1 MTADDI
7 RNWYSID
14 NVSKITRNNY
24 IKLKHT
30 NEELHER
37 LKAIEDKMKKLEKY
51 LKITEKLEDIEK
63 DFKE

>member
-1 MTADDI
+1 MTLEDI
-7 RNWYSID
+7 RNWYTVD
-14 NVSKITRNNY
+14 NNNTSTY

-63 DFKE
+63 DFEE

>member
-7 RNWYSID
+7 RRLYNVDD
-14 NVSKITRNNY
+14 NNYTRSSY

-51 LKITEKLEDIEK
+51 LKIAEKIEDIEK
-63 DFKE
+63 DFEE

>member
-1 MTADDI
+1 MTLEDI
-7 RNWYSID
+7 RNWYTVD
-14 NVSKITRNNY
+14 NNNTRSTY

-51 LKITEKLEDIEK
+51 LKIAEKLEDIEK
-63 DFKE
+63 DFEE

>member
-1 MTADDI
+1 MTYEDI
-7 RNWYSID
+7 RNWYTID
-14 NVSKITRNNY
+14 NTNTRSSY

-63 DFKE
+63 DFEE

>member
-1 MTADDI
+1 MTLEDI
-7 RNWYSID
+7 RKWYTVD
-14 NVSKITRNNY
+14 NNNTGSTY

-51 LKITEKLEDIEK
+51 LKIAEKLEDIEK
-63 DFKE
+63 DFEE

>member
-1 MTADDI
+1 MTLEDI
-7 RNWYSID
+7 RNWYTVD
-14 NVSKITRNNY
+14 NNNTSTY

-37 LKAIEDKMKKLEKY
+37 LKAIENKMKKLEKY

-63 DFKE
+63 DFEE

>member
-1 MTADDI
+1 MTYEDI
-7 RNWYSID
+7 RNWYTID
-14 NVSKITRNNY
+14 NTNTNTRSNY

-51 LKITEKLEDIEK
+51 LKIAEKIEDIEK
-63 DFKE
+63 DFEE

>member
-1 MTADDI
+1 MTLEDI
-7 RNWYSID
+7 RNWYTID
-14 NVSKITRNNY
+14 NTNTRSNY

-51 LKITEKLEDIEK
+51 LKIAEKIEDIEK
-63 DFKE
+63 DFEE

>member
-1 MTADDI
+1 MTYEDI
-7 RNWYSID
+7 RNWYTID
-14 NVSKITRNNY
+14 NTNTRSSY

-37 LKAIEDKMKKLEKY
+37 LKAIEDKIKKLEKY

-63 DFKE
+63 DFEE

>member
-1 MTADDI
+1 MTLEDI
-7 RNWYSID
+7 RKWYTID
-14 NVSKITRNNY
+14 NISTDTRNSY

-51 LKITEKLEDIEK
+51 LKIAEKLEDIEK
-63 DFKE
+63 DFEE

>member
-1 MTADDI
+1 MTLEDI
-7 RNWYSID
+7 RNWYTVD
-14 NVSKITRNNY
+14 NNNTRSTY

-51 LKITEKLEDIEK
+51 LKIAEKIEDIEK
-63 DFKE
+63 DFEE